1 MNVSVFGLGYV
12 GCVTAACLARDGHR
26 VIGIDINP
34 DKVNAINQGLSPIV
48 EPRLGDIVARAV
60 QAGRLR
66 ATMSPDDAIDRSDVA
81 LICVG
86 TPDLGHGLPDL
97 GALLNVAEAIIERAR
112 AVRTHPLTVVVRS
125 TGLPGTTTR
134 VFEQVMTDRA
144 SRPSMIRLAMNPEF
158 MREGSSVEDFEHPPL
173 IVVGCDDAE
182 TAHQLRQLYAAID
195 APLVHTTIRTAEMV
209 KYANN
214 AFHAL
219 KVSFANE
226 IAGLCDA
233 LEVDGQEVMAIVRQ
247 DRKLNIAP
255 SYLKPGFAFGG
266 SCLPKDLRALLH
278 AGRVA
283 DVSIPMLNAVMT
295 SNESQI
301 RHGIERVLQ
310 TRARRVGVVGLAF
323 KPGTD
328 DLRESPMV
336 AVVEALIG
344 KGFDV
349 RIYDSNIVPSRLT
362 GANRRYIDIEIPHIG
377 SLLCDSAEA
386 LVVHAQVL
394 VIGSSGEEASRVI
407 AAASAAHTI
416 IDLTRSWAP
425 PIARQTASVH
435 RATARSM
442 ESVDSL

>member
-1 MNVSVFGLGYV
+1 M
-12 GCVTAACLARDGHR
+12 TAACLARDGHR

-34 DKVNAINQGLSPIV
+34 DKVNAITQGLSPIV

-125 TGLPGTTTR
+125 TVLPGTTTR

-233 LEVDGQEVMAIVRQ
+233 LEVDGHEVMAIVRQ

-362 GANRRYIDIEIPHIG
+362 
-377 SLLCDSAEA
+377 
-386 LVVHAQVL
+386 
-394 VIGSSGEEASRVI
+394 
-407 AAASAAHTI
+407 
-416 IDLTRSWAP
+416 
-425 PIARQTASVH
+425 
-435 RATARSM
+435 
-442 ESVDSL
+442 